1 MKEITLR
8 IDKEHV
14 LYDVMNET
22 YLRGRSMLNGDNYK
36 EVAAM
41 YATMDD
47 DNRGKIERSLQ
58 RAFADVE
65 AFLGEYLQYRSGRTA
80 DDRLGDA
87 RRELRLELHVP
98 SNYNEAGVR
107 SLTEG
112 VHGYMVHK
120 TVSEWYLVTNKEE
133 AESYE
138 LLSAADMK
146 RISAAAAM
154 RVRPAREVKS
164 KEDKGGKI

>member
-65 AFLGEYLQYRSGRTA
+65 AFLEEYLQYRGGRTA
-80 DDRLGDA
+80 DDRLGGA
-87 RRELRLELHVP
+87 RRERRLARGP
-98 SNYNEAGVR
+98 PR
-107 SLTEG
+107 RRPR
-112 VHGYMVHK
+112 
-120 TVSEWYLVTNKEE
+120 VT
-133 AESYE
+133 SCW
-138 LLSAADMK
+138 
-146 RISAAAAM
+146 R
-154 RVRPAREVKS
+154 RPT
-164 KEDKGGKI
+164 

>member
-80 DDRLGDA
+80 DDRLRDGL
-87 RRELRLELHVP
+87 REYRLDLHVP
-98 SNYNEAGVR
+98 SNYNEAGAR
-107 SLTEG
+107 SLTEA

-146 RISAAAAM
+146 RMATAAAM
-154 RVRPAREVKS
+154 RVRPVREVKS
-164 KEDKGGKI
+164 K